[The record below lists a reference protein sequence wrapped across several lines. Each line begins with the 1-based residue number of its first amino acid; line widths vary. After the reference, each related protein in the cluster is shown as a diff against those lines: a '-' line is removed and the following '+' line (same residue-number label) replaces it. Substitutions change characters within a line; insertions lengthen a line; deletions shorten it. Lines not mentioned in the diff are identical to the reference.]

1 MRILKNNNP
10 QWQQLTRLKHGNAG
24 SNGNEVTVQWWQI
37 MKMLASAKT
46 INQGIGDGNITS
58 MAMLAQQTA
67 VS

>member
-1 MRILKNNNP
+1 
-10 QWQQLTRLKHGNAG
+10 
-24 SNGNEVTVQWWQI
+24 

-67 VS
+67 VSLGNGEQQVVTPMAIAIR